1 MLKSRYYEDT
11 AKAFTANVH
20 QVKCVNDV
28 TYFQGYVTHFDIGGS
43 TFVKWNFIHFKKK
56 EYEQNRG

>member
-11 AKAFTANVH
+11 AKGFTAHVN

-28 TYFQGYVTHFDIGGS
+28 TYFQGYVTHSCICGP
-43 TFVKWNFIHFKKK
+43 TFVMWNFILFKKH
-56 EYEQNRG
+56 EYEQN